1 MRKRLFDQG
10 AAFSLPAAA
19 LLYDDLM
26 NDASQSRIG
35 KLSLAG
41 TEAQDSS
48 VSLFDEQRAALHDLT
63 QGGHFQ
69 PAGDIH
75 GPYDLRLSIEENRL
89 VFRLRNIKEED
100 LPLLALSLQPY
111 RRLIH
116 DYFLMVQGYEESRRS
131 APPER
136 LEAIDMGRRSLHNE
150 GAELL
155 IERLKGKIDIDF
167 ETARRMFTLICVLH
181 RKFIVMP

>member
-1 MRKRLFDQG
+1 MRKRPFDQG
-10 AAFSLPAAA
+10 AAFSLPGSA
-19 LLYDDLM
+19 LLYDEPMD
-26 NDASQSRIG
+26 NAPQSRIR
-35 KLSLAG
+35 KLSLSG
-41 TEAQDSS
+41 MDSQESS
-48 VSLFDEQRAALHDLT
+48 VSLFDEQRTALHDLT

-69 PAGDIH
+69 PAGDSY

-89 VFRLRNIKEED
+89 VFRLRNVKEED

-155 IERLKGKIDIDF
+155 TERLKGKIDMDF
-167 ETARRMFTLICVLH
+167 ETARRLFTLICVLH
-181 RKFIVMP
+181 RKFTFMP